1 MLGIFSSKPDHPL
14 ADAKEAK
21 ALFDALPGRE
31 PQGAVEEA
39 TGLLESLP
47 GVEGFKPEQRLAL
60 IFQLDEAAIVPARR
74 LGRDYVSARLSR
86 AQEQRLFEASRDYW
100 KALIAA
106 YGDSLRRFE
115 SKEKGAE
122 TIKPS
127 LPLLHARLLHG
138 AGQLLKWRQFRY
150 GPTDGELWLLMG
162 STYLGAIG
170 HKVVDKALPLYPG
183 ATEPTSAEA
192 EYLRALVFQA
202 SSMDNLLPVEVE
214 LAEYLIAHFLPRFV
228 FTAEVRPDNVYWVD
242 AAKPLPPARLARAP
256 DVVPTLRFFNSTAAV
271 EAVQKLQQSISQE
284 GRVPAGVSLGG
295 NYTPDIVLPVLEH
308 LAMCWAPKPP
318 MRNHARHR
326 VTSRLMV
333 VHGIAGIHRQL
344 SGSGDFTE
352 CEDWVV
358 DDVSQGGMGAKV
370 ALGGADWIRVGS
382 LVGMQP
388 QGGGNWLVGM
398 VRRFARASE
407 AVGAVG
413 IQTLSKT
420 PRAIVADAG
429 GLRTEGILLDTPQ
442 KGGTVRMAM
451 PTDSWE
457 DGVGLIFPL
466 DGVRVKLFPEGV
478 LDRDVGTMIASYFVQ
493 EFG

>member
-21 ALFDALPGRE
+21 KVFDALPGRE

-74 LGRDYVSARLSR
+74 LGREYVSARLSR
-86 AQEQRLFEASRDYW
+86 PQEQRLFEASRDYW

-106 YGDSLRRFE
+106 YEDSLRRFD
-115 SKEKGAE
+115 SKEKNTE
-122 TIKPS
+122 TLKPL
-127 LPLLHARLLHG
+127 LPLLYARLLHA
-138 AGQLLKWRQFRY
+138 AGQLLKWGQFRY
-150 GPTDGELWLLMG
+150 GPIDGDLWTTMG
-162 STYLGAIG
+162 RAYLGAVAQ
-170 HKVVDKALPLYPG
+170 KVVDKALPLYPG
-183 ATEPTSAEA
+183 TTEQTTPEA

-214 LAEYLIAHFLPRFV
+214 LAEHLIAHFLRRFV
-228 FTAEVRPDNVYWVD
+228 FTAEVRSDNVYWVD
-242 AAKPLPPARLARAP
+242 AVTSAPPARLAKAP
-256 DVVPTLRFFNSTAAV
+256 AISPTLRFFNSIPAV
-271 EAVQKLQQSISQE
+271 DAVLKLQQRISQD
-284 GRVPAGVSLGG
+284 GKTPGDVSLGG
-295 NYTPDIVLPVLEH
+295 NYTPDSVLPVLEH

-326 VTSRLMV
+326 VASRLMV
-333 VHGIAGIHRQL
+333 VHSIAGIHRQL

-370 ALGGADWIRVGS
+370 ALGGADWIRIGS
-382 LVGMQP
+382 LVGILP

-398 VRRFARASE
+398 VRRFSRSSE
-407 AVGAVG
+407 SVGAVG

-429 GLRTEGILLDTPQ
+429 GLRTEGILLDAPL
-442 KGGTVRMAM
+442 KGGTVRLAM
-451 PTDSWE
+451 PTESWE
-457 DGVGLIFPL
+457 DGVGLLFPL

-478 LDRDVGTMIASYFVQ
+478 LDRDAGTMIASYFVQ